1 MEKYKTPEALC
12 CLDGNQ
18 ELCEGKKNSPYLRF
32 DYLQS
37 TVVILCM
44 ESYED
49 IEDIKDIKDVKDIL
63 QNLIKAKKTLRMY
76 PQNNP
81 IYVKTL
87 EDSYARFKSFFDYKE
102 DLILK
107 IKQNSISYDSEQI
120 YYNPEKEDNMALL
133 FFKDGLRE
141 LTFKKGLTQEELEEF
156 LKIIAMDFDREA
168 VDDDI
173 VTLLWEKDFQ
183 NIQYIVD
190 ETFLVDVDEEDYETK
205 VENEI
210 KEKITDVDDL
220 MRAYADGFKEEDV
233 KGISIVPLTDKDLQM
248 LVKELEKDSS
258 DKTDKL
264 INILFEIVYQSEGK
278 AELEDTFIS
287 LKDAIKFSMQHGD
300 IYMVLN
306 VLKRAKEMLEDPLL
320 TEDVKEYIRM
330 LFSYLGTEE
339 IISLF
344 AEILD
349 SGIEIDEKAF
359 EEFGKFLD
367 KNAIAPLVK
376 FLGEMKT
383 IHARK
388 RVIEA
393 LIFLGR
399 KDIHAVA
406 RGLDDHRWY
415 VVRNIIY
422 ILRKIGDKRA
432 IEYLLRTVRHGDTR
446 VRKEVIRALG
456 ELGGREVVQTLREC
470 LDDQDAQVRIAS
482 ARAFSNIGS
491 EPAKK
496 IILEKISDKM
506 FKDRDF
512 EEKKE
517 FYEVLS
523 RWKDAEVF
531 DFLIRTLNKK
541 SFFSRAKNYEN
552 MACAAFSLGLLG
564 DKDALPILYKYKD
577 SNNKLLREFSSAAIK
592 RIEYNQ

>member
-1 MEKYKTPEALC
+1 MEP
-12 CLDGNQ
+12 
-18 ELCEGKKNSPYLRF
+18 S
-32 DYLQS
+32 
-37 TVVILCM
+37 
-44 ESYED
+44 
-49 IEDIKDIKDVKDIL
+49 EDIKEAKDIL

-87 EDSYARFKSFFDYKE
+87 EESYARFNSFFDYKE
-102 DLILK
+102 NLTLK
-107 IKQNSISYDSEQI
+107 IKQNSISYDLEQI
-120 YYNPEKEDNMALL
+120 YYNPEKEDNLALL

-141 LTFKKGLTQEELEEF
+141 LTFKKGLPQEELEEL

-190 ETFLVDVDEEDYETK
+190 EAFLVDVDEEDYEAK
-205 VENEI
+205 AENEV

-220 MRAYADGFKEEDV
+220 MIAYAHGFKEEDV

-248 LVKELEKDSS
+248 LVKELERDSA
-258 DKTDKL
+258 DKTEKL
-264 INILFEIVYQSEGK
+264 VTILFEMIYQSEGRSD
-278 AELEDTFIS
+278 LEDTFMFF
-287 LKDAIKFSMQHGD
+287 KDAIKFSMKHGD
-300 IYMVLN
+300 LYTVLN
-306 VLKRAKEMLEDPLL
+306 VLRRAKEILEDPLL
-320 TEDVKEYIRM
+320 TEDAKEYIRT
-330 LFSYLGTEE
+330 LLPYLGTEE
-339 IISLF
+339 IISLL

-349 SGIEIDEKAF
+349 SGIEIGEKVF
-359 EEFGKFLD
+359 EEFVEFLD
-367 KNAIAPLVK
+367 KNAITPLVK
-376 FLGEMKT
+376 FLGELKT
-383 IHARK
+383 INARK

-393 LIFLGR
+393 LIFVGR
-399 KDIHAVA
+399 KDIQALA
-406 RGLDDHRWY
+406 RGLDDQRWY

-456 ELGGREVVQTLREC
+456 ELGGREVIQTLREC
-470 LDDQDAQVRIAS
+470 LDDPDAQVRTTS
-482 ARAFSNIGS
+482 ARAFGNIGS
-491 EPAKK
+491 EVAKK
-496 IILEKISDKM
+496 IILEKISNKI

-531 DFLIRTLNKK
+531 DFLIRSLKKK
-541 SFFSRAKNYEN
+541 SFFSRTKDYEN

-564 DKDALPILYKYKD
+564 NKDALPILNKYKD
-577 SNNKLLREFSSAAIK
+577 SNNKLLREFSSTAVK
-592 RIEYNQ
+592 RIEYSQ